1 MMFQE
6 ALDFFAKYFEWVVG
20 LLVTIFVGFGAA
32 IYQIKRTKVHKAL
45 SFDLKSKTKLFT
57 LHDEK
62 VGTLEILFNGQ
73 PVRNAHIFIVVIFN
87 SGDLPIATPDYEK
100 PIEIVFS
107 KTAEIL
113 SAAVIEKI
121 PVDLNVE
128 FEMAGNSVQLKPM
141 LLNKGDAITFKFM
154 LSDDSSDPS
163 VSGRIVGVSR
173 IIKTDFRSD
182 GERRMMKLNILMSIF
197 FFVSGVF
204 VVLAPMGVWGLI
216 LTVTSVSLAMAITVQ
231 VIKLT
236 LKKNDP
242 PATS

>member
-6 ALDFFAKYFEWVVG
+6 ALEFFFAKYFEWVVG
-20 LLVTIFVGFGAA
+20 LLVTIVVGFGAA

-73 PVRNAHIFIVVIFN
+73 PVRNAHIFILVIFN

-128 FEMAGNSVQLKPM
+128 FEMARDSVQLKPM

-154 LSDDSSDPS
+154 LSEDSSDPS

-173 IIKTDFRSD
+173 ITKINFRSV
-182 GERRMMKLNILMSIF
+182 EARRRTKLVLLWNIVLL
-197 FFVSGVF
+197 VSAFCVL
-204 VVLAPMGVWGLI
+204 LAPMGVWGLI
-216 LTVTSVSLAMAITVQ
+216 LTITSVCVAMATTVQ
-231 VIKLT
+231 VIKFL
-236 LKKNDP
+236 LKIK
-242 PATS
+242 